1 MFIVFLY
8 VSHSVPSKCKNTC
21 KVEKAKILQN
31 KLLNDYCSRTNGQLA
46 QPIYILVLSKA
57 TTSLSVPTMQVSP
70 WTLTADEINV
80 YTVFTEIFTG
90 LYVENGEWDLAE
102 TSAMNYTRYVRPP

>member
-1 MFIVFLY
+1 
-8 VSHSVPSKCKNTC
+8 
-21 KVEKAKILQN
+21 
-31 KLLNDYCSRTNGQLA
+31 
-46 QPIYILVLSKA
+46 
-57 TTSLSVPTMQVSP
+57 MQVSP